1 MRFTKNFIHTRRD
14 IAEDIESTNAKL
26 LLKANF
32 IKQELAGV
40 YSYEPLGVRVLRKIE
55 DLVRKHMDAV
65 STEVFMPS
73 LHPIANWEKTNR
85 LEKVGVLLKT
95 VGANAASQEMN
106 SQSYILGSTHE
117 EIVTPLAGEFI
128 NSYTS
133 LPVSLYQIQTKF
145 RNEARAKSGLLRGRE
160 FRMKDLYSFH
170 ANEEDFLKYY
180 ELMKKVYMDVFVELG
195 LGDSTFLTLA
205 SGGDFTDK
213 FSHEFQTVTEAGE
226 DTIYLDRE
234 NNIAYNDEILE
245 EETFKA
251 MNVDVTKLEKLRACE
266 VGNIFPLET
275 KFTDAFEVKYQDE
288 NGELKDIIMG
298 CYGIGTSRVMGVIV
312 EMFSDEKGIIWPENI
327 APFKYHLVT
336 LGTSEEVWKRSE
348 EIYEMFKGDILWDD
362 RKESAGV
369 KLNDADAIGIPNR
382 IVVSEKS
389 IAAGGYELKKRNEKE
404 STIVSF

>member
-40 YSYEPLGVRVLRKIE
+40 YSYEPLGLRVLKKIE
-55 DLVRKHMDAV
+55 DIVRKHMDTV

-73 LHPIANWEKTNR
+73 LHPMANWEKTNR
-85 LEKVGVLLKT
+85 LDKVDVLLKT
-95 VGANAASQEMN
+95 VGANAASQEKN

-128 NSYTS
+128 NSYQS

-170 ANEEDFLKYY
+170 ANEEDFVAYY
-180 ELMKKVYMDVFVELG
+180 DQMKKVYLELFAELG

-205 SGGDFTDK
+205 SGGDFTEK
-213 FSHEFQTVTEAGE
+213 FSHEFQVVVPAGE
-226 DTIYLDRE
+226 DTIYLDRA

-245 EETFKA
+245 EATFKA
-251 MNVDVTKLEKLRACE
+251 MNVDVEKLEKVRACE
-266 VGNIFPLET
+266 VGNIFPLES
-275 KFTDAFEVKYQDE
+275 KFSNAFDIKYQDE
-288 NGELKDIIMG
+288 SGELQNVLMG

-312 EMFSDEKGIIWPENI
+312 EKFSDEKGMIWPENV

-336 LGTSEEVWKRSE
+336 LGTSEEAWKKSE
-348 EIYEMFKGDILWDD
+348 ELYERFKGDILWDD
-362 RKESAGV
+362 RRESAGV

-389 IAAGGYELKKRNEKE
+389 LAAGGYELKKRNEKE